1 MEKLNLIFDARSDS
15 PDLKLTVKFNQQ
27 VLEEISLKNEFT
39 SFEYELETA
48 DLNQALEFVMS
59 GKTQQHTSIDEL
71 GNIVADSVVEIKNIL
86 IDGIDVSQ
94 LFIEKSKYTHNHNGN
109 TELIEDRF
117 FGTMG
122 CNGSVRF
129 EFTDPFYIWL
139 LENM

>member
-48 DLNQALEFVMS
+48 DLNQVLEFVMS
-59 GKTQQHTSIDEL
+59 GKTQQHTSVDEL
-71 GNIVADSVVEIKNIL
+71 GNIVADSVIELKNIL
-86 IDGIDVSQ
+86 LDGIDVSQ
-94 LFIEKSKYTHNHNGN
+94 LFTEKSKYTHNYNGN
-109 TELIEDRF
+109 TDLIEDRF

-122 CNGSVRF
+122 CNGSVLF